1 MLEIFLWICIA
12 VAGLLLLDR
21 LFLRMEERGW
31 LYYRKKKPKS
41 GWGDVFTGSNVFDP
55 NSQNLY
61 EARQQK
67 ADQEDEDNGDD
78 DDKRQDAD
86 RVT

>member
-1 MLEIFLWICIA
+1 MLEIALWICVV
-12 VAGLLLLDR
+12 VAGLLLFDR
-21 LFLRMEERGW
+21 LFLWMEERGW
-31 LYYRKKKPKS
+31 VYYRKKKSKS

-55 NSQNLY
+55 NSKNLY

-67 ADQEDEDNGDD
+67 TDQEDDGDD
-78 DDKRQDAD
+78 DGKRKAGD